1 MTTTQTEHYR
11 DLSAGYLRKARL
23 HLADGDLPQASEKGW
38 GAAAVL
44 VKAAAEKRG
53 WQHDGHR
60 NLWNVIRQL
69 VRETGDP
76 DLRLQFGYAQTM
88 HINFYEVAMNQ
99 EEVEEYLEHVERLVR
114 KLEGLAT

>member
-1 MTTTQTEHYR
+1 MTTEQVGHYSE
-11 DLSAGYLRKARL
+11 LSAGYLSKAKL
-23 HLADGDLPQASEKGW
+23 HLAEGDLTQASEKGW

-60 NLWNVIRQL
+60 NLWNVVRQL
-69 VRETGDP
+69 VRESGDS

-88 HINFYEVAMNQ
+88 HINFYEAAMDQ
-99 EEVEEYLEHVERLVR
+99 EEVEEYLRQVEGLVR
-114 KLEGLAT
+114 KLEGLV